1 MTTHRVHHKIPGGS
15 HTYSKGD
22 DQFPVTAPRTIV
34 RGEGYRLWD
43 EEGRAYVDWTMGLA
57 SVSLGHAYPPVVEA
71 AKRWLERGSNF
82 ARPTPLEEELA
93 DQFLAMLPSGWMV
106 KFGKH
111 GSDGTSAAVRLAR
124 AFTGR
129 ARILA
134 CSDNPFYSVHDWW
147 IGTTACQA
155 GIPAGVRDLTHTFPF
170 GDLKAL
176 DALLDKYGRE
186 TACIIAESAGTTPP
200 ELQGNCRRCVQ
211 GNQPARETCPQE
223 MFWKEAQARAR
234 AAGALFILDEN
245 KTGFRLAVP
254 GAHAFYGLEP
264 DMLCYGKAM
273 ANGFSVSALAGRAE
287 ILDQG
292 GIYQTD
298 RDRVFLLSATHG
310 GETHALAAA
319 LKTVEIMRKEPV
331 IQSMWKTGTGLT
343 AAISTAAERAGVSAR
358 FVIQGYG
365 CFPTLRVQNAKG
377 EPDTELRTLFL
388 QEMSARGVLCNFFAP
403 AYTHDDAA
411 VYQTAEA
418 AGESLK
424 VCAEALE
431 AGAVGKR
438 LRGPSVRPVFRRK
451 N

>member
-1 MTTHRVHHKIPGGS
+1 
-15 HTYSKGD
+15 
-22 DQFPVTAPRTIV
+22 
-34 RGEGYRLWD
+34 
-43 EEGRAYVDWTMGLA
+43 
-57 SVSLGHAYPPVVEA
+57 
-71 AKRWLERGSNF
+71 
-82 ARPTPLEEELA
+82 
-93 DQFLAMLPSGWMV
+93 
-106 KFGKH
+106 
-111 GSDGTSAAVRLAR
+111 
-124 AFTGR
+124 
-129 ARILA
+129 
-134 CSDNPFYSVHDWW
+134 
-147 IGTTACQA
+147 
-155 GIPAGVRDLTHTFPF
+155 
-170 GDLKAL
+170 
-176 DALLDKYGRE
+176 
-186 TACIIAESAGTTPP
+186 
-200 ELQGNCRRCVQ
+200 
-211 GNQPARETCPQE
+211 

-411 VYQTAEA
+411 VYQ
-418 AGESLK
+418 
-424 VCAEALE
+424 
-431 AGAVGKR
+431 GKR